1 MADKTDVVDL
11 LIADHAEAKQ
21 LMSTVGSSSGPA
33 RREAFEKLVFELAR
47 HETAE
52 EEVVYPALRK
62 LDGGD
67 AVADAR
73 IEEEGKAKRVLA
85 ELERLDI
92 ASTEWDA
99 KFSSLRSDVLAHAE
113 AEERDVFPRLR
124 RSEDQD
130 GLAKMGKVL
139 EMAKKMAP
147 THPHPNVP
155 GTATANLVAGPLAA
169 VFDRARDVIRD
180 AREKLAS

>member
-1 MADKTDVVDL
+1 MTNTTDVVDL
-11 LIADHAEAKQ
+11 LLADHAEAKQ
-21 LMSTVGSSSGPA
+21 LMSTVESSSGGSKQ
-33 RREAFEKLVFELAR
+33 EAFEKLVFELAR

-73 IEEEGKAKRVLA
+73 IKEEGEAKKALA
-85 ELERLDI
+85 ELEKLDI
-92 ASTEWDA
+92 AGTEWDT
-99 KFSSLRSDVLAHAE
+99 KFASLRTDVLAHAE
-113 AEERDVFPRLR
+113 AEEREVFFRLR
-124 RSEDQD
+124 QSEDKD

-139 EMAKKMAP
+139 ELAKKTAP

-155 GTATANLVAGPLAA
+155 GTATANLMAGPLAA
-169 VFDRARDVIRD
+169 VFDRARDAIRD
-180 AREKLAS
+180 AREKMAS